1 MEKNKYI
8 VVQVKIVSPHGGG
21 YHDPYI
27 GYDSADVARIEAWYK
42 AHIPAEFVPGFRL
55 THIAGSYNFKMSFV
69 CAHEYAPTIAD
80 PNPGAMIAIEDK
92 MPGVELFVRGK
103 IIKFGTLR

>member
-1 MEKNKYI
+1 

-55 THIAGSYNFKMSFV
+55 THFVGSYNFKMSFV
-69 CAHEYAPTIAD
+69 CAHPNEHDNNTIAD

-103 IIKFGTLR
+103 IIS